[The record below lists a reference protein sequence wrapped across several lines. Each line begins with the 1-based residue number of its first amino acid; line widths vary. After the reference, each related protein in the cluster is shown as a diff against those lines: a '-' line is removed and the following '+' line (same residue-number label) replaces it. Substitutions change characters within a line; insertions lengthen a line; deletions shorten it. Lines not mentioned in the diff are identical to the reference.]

1 MAADDP
7 FYKAVLQ
14 GIGAPVTSNN
24 LTFLY
29 AWRQAEGASA
39 TYNPFNTTW
48 NATGSTVYNS
58 HGVRNYLSA
67 TSGIDATVKTML
79 LDRYSSIVS
88 SLQKSRPPLETA
100 AALTLSK
107 WGTGPLAT
115 TVLIGYAAGASP
127 KPPAIAV
134 FVPSTPV
141 VTVVPTVAATAAPT
155 AAFSTPTWLW
165 VAEAALAA
173 TAVGAVGYG
182 LWRGRQLKR
191 ERAALQF
198 QPGQTPTYGHVL
210 QRLRSRSL

>member
-67 TSGIDATVKTML
+67 TSGIDATVKTL
-79 LDRYSSIVS
+79 LMDRYSGIVT
-88 SLQKSRPPLETA
+88 SLKKSRPPLETA

-141 VTVVPTVAATAAPT
+141 VTVVPEVVAAAPVT
-155 AAFSTPTWLW
+155 TFSTPTWLW
-165 VAEAALAA
+165 VVEVSLAA
-173 TAVGAVGYG
+173 TVVGAVGYG
-182 LWRGRQLKR
+182 LWKDRQLNR
-191 ERAALQF
+191 QRAALLF
-198 QPGQTPTYGHVL
+198 KPGQTPTYGNVL
-210 QRLRSRSL
+210 QRLR

>member
-1 MAADDP
+1 MTADDP

-14 GIGAPVTSNN
+14 GIGAPSTSNN

-29 AWRQAEGASA
+29 SWRQAEGASA

-58 HGVRNYLSA
+58 HGVRNYVSA
-67 TSGIDATVKTML
+67 TTGIDATVKTL
-79 LDRYSSIVS
+79 LMDRYSSIVS
-88 SLQKSRPPLETA
+88 SLKASASPLVTA
-100 AALTLSK
+100 AALTTSK

-115 TVLIGYAAGASP
+115 SVLLGYAAGASP

-141 VTVVPTVAATAAPT
+141 VTVVPTVAAAAAPT
-155 AAFSTPTWLW
+155 ATFSTPTWLW

-182 LWRGRQLKR
+182 LWRERQMKR

-198 QPGQTPTYGHVL
+198 TPSPANTYGHVL
-210 QRLRSRSL
+210 QRLR

>member
-14 GIGAPVTSNN
+14 GIGAPITSNN

-58 HGVRNYLSA
+58 HGVRNYVSA
-67 TSGIDATVKTML
+67 ATGVDATVKTL
-79 LDRYSSIVS
+79 LMDRYASIVK
-88 SLQKSRPPLETA
+88 SLEADASPLVTA
-100 AALTLSK
+100 AALTTSE

-115 TVLIGYAAGASP
+115 SVLLGYAAGASP

-134 FVPSTPV
+134 PEPVFVPATP
-141 VTVVPTVAATAAPT
+141 AATAPAAPP
-155 AAFSTPTWLW
+155 SEGDTPGWLW
-165 VAEAALAA
+165 MLESGLVLA
-173 TAVGAVGYG
+173 TVGVLAYG
-182 LWRGRQLKR
+182 LWKEQKLRRHTRHGR
-191 ERAALQF
+191 
-198 QPGQTPTYGHVL
+198 
-210 QRLRSRSL
+210 